1 MQDAISLSCFSIKFI
16 FNFLLTPKS
25 YNFAAI
31 ISFLFKI
38 NMSGQLKEVRNR
50 IKSVTSTQ
58 QITKA
63 MKMVSAAKLRRAQD
77 SIIQMRP
84 YAQKLQEMLG
94 NIVSGS
100 SADAKM
106 PLADVRTPERIL
118 MIPITSDRGLCGG
131 YNSYVIKLTRQ
142 EITEKYSPQFAK
154 GNVTIL
160 PLGKKGYEYFVR
172 NNFKVIDNYWTIF
185 SDLSFDNVRKAAVY
199 AQEAF
204 LRKEFD
210 RVEIVYSQFKNAATQ
225 NFIAEQYLPIPK
237 AEKKKGGKN
246 ADFIFEPSMGPLL
259 QELMPKILNTQVYK
273 AVLDANASEHG
284 ARMTAMD
291 KASENA
297 NDLLKSLKISYNR
310 ARQAAITTELTEIV
324 SGAAALQG

>member
-1 MQDAISLSCFSIKFI
+1 
-16 FNFLLTPKS
+16 
-25 YNFAAI
+25 
-31 ISFLFKI
+31 
-38 NMSGQLKEVRNR
+38 MSGQLKEVRTR

-77 SIIQMRP
+77 SITQMRP
-84 YAQKLQEMLG
+84 YAQKLQEMLS
-94 NIVSGS
+94 NIVSS
-100 SADAKM
+100 ASADISL
-106 PLADVRTPERIL
+106 PLADDRTTDRIL
-118 MIPITSDRGLCGG
+118 LIAITSDRGLAGA
-131 YNSYVIKLTRQ
+131 YNANVIKLTRETIEQ
-142 EITEKYSPQFAK
+142 KYATQQAA

-160 PLGKKGYEYFVR
+160 PLGKKGYEYFLRHEYKVVD
-172 NNFKVIDNYWTIF
+172 NFWQIF
-185 SDLSFDNVRKAAVY
+185 NDLSFDNVRQAAVY

-204 LRKEFD
+204 LRKEYD

-225 NFIAEQYLPIPK
+225 IIVSEPYLPIPK
-237 AEKKKGGKN
+237 VVKTEGARET
-246 ADFIFEPSMGPLL
+246 DFIYEPSKETLL
-259 QELMPKILNTQVYK
+259 LELMPKILNTQVYK
-273 AVLDANASEHG
+273 ALLDANASEHG

-297 NDLLKSLKISYNR
+297 NELLRDLKISYNR

>member
-1 MQDAISLSCFSIKFI
+1 
-16 FNFLLTPKS
+16 
-25 YNFAAI
+25 
-31 ISFLFKI
+31 
-38 NMSGQLKEVRNR
+38 MSGQLKEVRNR

-77 SIIQMRP
+77 AIIQMRP
-84 YAQKLQEMLG
+84 YAQKLQEMLS
-94 NIVSGS
+94 NIVSGAS
-100 SADAKM
+100 GDMSL
-106 PLADVRTPERIL
+106 PLAEERPIERVL
-118 MIPITSDRGLCGG
+118 LIPVSSDRGLCGA
-131 YNSYVIKLTRQ
+131 YNANIMKLTRQ
-142 EITEKYSPQFAK
+142 TIEEKYASQFAK

-160 PLGKKGYEYFVR
+160 PIGKKAYEYFQR
-172 NNFKVIDNYWTIF
+172 NGYKIIDNYWTLF
-185 SDLSFDNVRKAAVY
+185 ADLNFENVREAAVH
-199 AQEAF
+199 AQKAF
-204 LRKEFD
+204 LNKEFD

-225 NFIAEQYLPIPK
+225 IFIAEPYLPIPK
-237 AEKKKGGKN
+237 AAQAEGSKKS
-246 ADFIFEPSMGPLL
+246 ADFIFEPSKEVLL

-297 NDLLKSLKISYNR
+297 NELLKTLKISYNR

>member
-1 MQDAISLSCFSIKFI
+1 
-16 FNFLLTPKS
+16 
-25 YNFAAI
+25 
-31 ISFLFKI
+31 
-38 NMSGQLKEVRNR
+38 MSGQLKEVRNR
-50 IKSVTSTQ
+50 IKSITSTQ

-77 SIIQMRP
+77 AILQMRP
-84 YAQKLQEMLG
+84 YAQKLQEMLS
-94 NIVSGS
+94 NIVSSVS
-100 SADAKM
+100 SDVNM
-106 PLADVRTPERIL
+106 PLADVRPVERVL
-118 MIPITSDRGLCGG
+118 LIPITSDRSLCGG
-131 YNSYVIKLTRQ
+131 YNVNVIKLTRQ
-142 EITEKYSPQFAK
+142 VINEKYSAQNSK

-160 PLGKKGYEYFVR
+160 PIGKKGYESFTK
-172 NNFKVIDNYWTIF
+172 NNFKVVSNFWDIF
-185 SDLSFDNVRKAAVY
+185 SDLSFENVRRAAIY

-204 LRKEFD
+204 LNKEYD

-225 NFIAEQYLPIPK
+225 IFVSEPYLPIPK
-237 AEKKKGGKN
+237 VAQTDGGKQT
-246 ADFIFEPSMGPLL
+246 DFIFEPSMEVLL

-297 NDLLKSLKISYNR
+297 NEILRTLKISYNR

-324 SGAAALQG
+324 SGAAALNG